1 MCFDILHTLS
11 PPPFQCVFL
20 SYSFA
25 SLVRTASKMS
35 QKNHESG
42 HLCLL
47 NFRRK
52 AFNLSPLIFMSV
64 VGCVGFS
71 SCGAWAS
78 LLQGMWDLPRPGIK
92 PMSPALQGRFL
103 TTGRPGKPKKSV
115 HWMVGYIC
123 TWVGVYSSSTQSHCV
138 SAMCQCFIFLQE
150 LTVETT
156 GWVESWKTTWR
167 HPTETNS

>member
-1 MCFDILHTLS
+1 MLIFFNFFSMCFDILHTLS

-71 SCGAWAS
+71 SCGAWAHQLWLVGSGVWNQLLWHTS
-78 LLQGMWDLPRPGIK
+78 LVVHSMWNFCSPGTT
-92 PMSPALQGRFL
+92 PESPC
-103 TTGRPGKPKKSV
+103 TGR
-115 HWMVGYIC
+115 
-123 TWVGVYSSSTQSHCV
+123 
-138 SAMCQCFIFLQE
+138 
-150 LTVETT
+150 ETPNPWNT
-156 GWVESWKTTWR
+156 REV
-167 HPTETNS
+167 

>member
-1 MCFDILHTLS
+1 MLIFFNFFSVCFDILHTLS

-25 SLVRTASKMS
+25 SLVRTASKMF

-52 AFNLSPLIFMSV
+52 AFSLSPLIFMSI

-71 SCGAWAS
+71 SSSTWAHQLWLVCSGVWNRLLWHTS
-78 LLQGMWDLPRPGIK
+78 LVVHSMWNFCNPGIT
-92 PMSPALQGRFL
+92 PVSPCIGRETPNPW
-103 TTGRPGKPKKSV
+103 TTREV
-115 HWMVGYIC
+115 
-123 TWVGVYSSSTQSHCV
+123 
-138 SAMCQCFIFLQE
+138 
-150 LTVETT
+150 
-156 GWVESWKTTWR
+156 
-167 HPTETNS
+167 